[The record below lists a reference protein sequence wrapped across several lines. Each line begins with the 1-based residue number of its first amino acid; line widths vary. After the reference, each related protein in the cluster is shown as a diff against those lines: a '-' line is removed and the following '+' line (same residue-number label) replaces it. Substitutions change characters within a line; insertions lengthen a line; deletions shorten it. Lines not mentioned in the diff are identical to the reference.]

1 MTSKKVKRLFQEI
14 YSSTIPQLSYQSAS
28 FFSSACK
35 IAKYSL
41 NTSCKHTNPFMHL
54 YGVALAHMQSTH
66 FSKYQIIPVSSL
78 RYEYPSMQL
87 WFLSSSTDALFFLI
101 NETSPDAP
109 ITGLIAVICREPHSY
124 HNLRHKSHWRYTS
137 AKRATIGSVQFCWF
151 NASPPPRRCKIRIN
165 QSTIH
170 GYSFR
175 VSGDDKK
182 RKTIKVI
189 VIMKRN
195 GQSHNSLCYVLHVYG
210 HGPPTQADTHSRETF
225 KLQT

>member
-137 AKRATIGSVQFCWF
+137 AKRATIGSVQFVGLMRVRPHVVAKF
-151 NASPPPRRCKIRIN
+151 ALTKA
-165 QSTIH
+165 IH

-175 VSGDDKK
+175 VSGADKK

-189 VIMKRN
+189 VN
-195 GQSHNSLCYVLHVYG
+195 N
-210 HGPPTQADTHSRETF
+210 ET
-225 KLQT
+225 